1 MSHLSE
7 INYRRIALQ
16 LLQTGKSTDEVIAQ
30 LVKLDLEEYSA
41 RALIHHMFVDAKVP
55 WRTPAIIGST
65 LLIIGSIFLYN
76 AIIGETSTANPL
88 ASMSIMIR
96 ILGFGLLGYSL
107 YK

>member
-41 RALIHHMFVDAKVP
+41 RALIHHMFADTKVP
-55 WRTPAIIGST
+55 WRTPMIIGST
-65 LLIIGSIFLYN
+65 LLIIGSILLYN
-76 AIIGETSTANPL
+76 AIIGETSSANLL
-88 ASMSIMIR
+88 ASVSVVVR
-96 ILGFGLLGYSL
+96 VLGFGLLGYSL

>member
-41 RALIHHMFVDAKVP
+41 RALIHHMFVDTKIP
-55 WRTPAIIGST
+55 WRTPAIISSA
-65 LLIIGSIFLYN
+65 LLIIGSILLYN

-88 ASMSIMIR
+88 ASVAVAIR
-96 ILGFGLLGYSL
+96 ILGFAVLGYSL